1 MRSRFFLILNLFI
14 ILSIILPL
22 HSATQ
27 AKKITLEEF
36 YKVRSYFGKS
46 AKGLNFSEDGDYLAF
61 LWNSYNEF
69 GYDLYIYDMKG
80 ANMIRVTALDLM
92 RKFNTPEDHEKF
104 IKKGKEKREEEKIAL
119 RKFYAQRDYLM
130 GKQVDLSRFEKE
142 EIKKLKAELKKKELE
157 KKKEESLK
165 KKEKGEIDKKK
176 GDKKDKK
183 KGVDDLEMWELRD
196 KLKEW
201 KDENKVERKD
211 LYPGVSRYSWSKTS
225 NDIIF
230 EYRGDL
236 FFYSIDKGEIRRL
249 TMTDASERLVSFTSS
264 GDGYYYLSGNKLYLV
279 KFNSSYIHQLNHRL
293 EKAKKKKDK
302 SFKIEDTVISPD
314 GKWMVIIGAKKEKK
328 GGTKDVVVVNYKKR
342 FADPVKI
349 KRQMTDTKR
358 SEPVYRFWLREVK
371 DLNYGKQPEHIFEI
385 PGGDI
390 WYETSSILWSEDSRY
405 FAFMSWEREKG
416 DLKIW
421 LGDMK
426 GSRKPEQLF
435 TMKETIGYKS
445 SFWNNIKFTPDS
457 KKLVSYLNNKDGF
470 RQLCYFDLPSGKKK
484 EITKGKFESFPVVGF
499 SKDSKYLYTLSSKQ
513 DTAYL
518 SLYKVKISNGKME
531 IVGNPDGV
539 HSSDAVSKDGEWYAS
554 NYMNWSNPKELYLK
568 NLKTGKT
575 RVLTSSHNSDWNR
588 LNFLKPELFKFK
600 NRHGDSIRGMM
611 WKPPGWKKEDMRPGI
626 VLVYGGPL
634 GRAHSVMSHRFST
647 YSYMFQ
653 MIMAAKHG
661 FVTINID
668 PRGQSGYG
676 RKFNEAN
683 FKDPGKAQTED
694 LEDLMKEIGKGGF
707 GVDTSRVGLHG
718 WSFGGYQ
725 TLYTMFNSPDTFAC
739 GISAA
744 PPTQWENY
752 NSWYTGATIG
762 DSKRDKMNIRKY
774 SLIPMAKNLKNPLLL
789 VHGMMDYNVLY
800 QDTVNV
806 YRALLESGK
815 ETLVDLFLDPEGGHG
830 LGGAIKNK
838 GTYKKFES
846 WFIDKLKK
854 GQSWK
859 KPIPVEDNTDK

>member
-1 MRSRFFLILNLFI
+1 MRSRLFTILNLI
-14 ILSIILPL
+14 IIISLLSPL
-22 HSATQ
+22 MGTTKAE
-27 AKKITLEEF
+27 KITLEEF
-36 YKVRSYFGKS
+36 YKVKSYFGKS
-46 AKGLNFSEDGDYLAF
+46 ARDLNFSESGNYLAF
-61 LWNSYNEF
+61 RWNPYDEY
-69 GYDLYIYDMKG
+69 GYDLYVYDTKG
-80 ANMIRVTALDLM
+80 EKMIRVTALDLM
-92 RKFNTPEDHEKF
+92 RKFNTPEDHEKY
-104 IKKGKEKREEEKIAL
+104 IKKGKEKRGKDKQLL
-119 RKFYAQRDYLM
+119 RMFYAQRDYLM
-130 GKQVDLSRFEKE
+130 GKEVDLSVFEKE
-142 EIKKLKAELKKKELE
+142 EIKKLKVELKKKELE
-157 KKKEESLK
+157 KEK
-165 KKEKGEIDKKK
+165 KKVESEKKK
-176 GDKKDKK
+176 GDKKSDEKS
-183 KGVDDLEMWELRD
+183 VDDLELWELRD

-201 KDENKVERKD
+201 KEENKIEKKD

-225 NDIIF
+225 DDLIF

-236 FFYSIDKGEIRRL
+236 FLYSIGKAETTRL
-249 TMTDASERLVSFTSS
+249 TMSDITEKLVSFTPS
-264 GDGYYYLSGNKLYLV
+264 GDGYYYLAGNKLYMV
-279 KFNSSYIHQLNHRL
+279 KFNSSFIHQLNHRL
-293 EKAKKKKDK
+293 EKAKLKKDK
-302 SFKIEDTVISPD
+302 SFIIEDTVLSPN
-314 GKWMVIIGAKKEKK
+314 GKWMLITAEKKEKK

-342 FADPVKI
+342 FAEAEKI

-358 SEPVYRFWLREVK
+358 AEPVYRLFLREVK
-371 DLNYGKQPEHIFEI
+371 NMNYGKQPPHIFEI

-390 WYETSSILWSEDSRY
+390 WYESSDILWSEDSNY
-405 FAFMSWEREKG
+405 FAFMTWEREKG

-421 LGDMK
+421 LGDMS

-445 SFWNNIKFTPDS
+445 SYWDNIRFTPDS
-457 KKLVSYLNNKDGF
+457 KKLVAYLNNKEGY

-499 SKDSKYLYTLSSKQ
+499 SEDSKYLYALSSKQ

-518 SLYKVKISNGKME
+518 NLYKIKISNGKME
-531 IVGNPDGV
+531 LAGMSDGV
-539 HSSDAVSKDGEWYAS
+539 HSGNAVSKNGEWSAS
-554 NYMNWSNPKELYLK
+554 NYMNWSKSIELYLK
-568 NLKTGKT
+568 NLKTGEQKI
-575 RVLTSSHNSDWNR
+575 LTSSHNSDWNS
-588 LNFLKPELFKFK
+588 LNFLKPELFTFN
-600 NRHGDSIRGMM
+600 NRHGDKIHGMI
-611 WKPPGWKKEDMRPGI
+611 WKPLRWKKEDKRPGI
-626 VLVYGGPL
+626 VYLYGGPL
-634 GRAHSVMSHRFST
+634 GRSHTVMTNRYST
-647 YSYMFQ
+647 LSYMFQ

-676 RKFNEAN
+676 RKFNESN

-694 LEDLMKEIGKGGF
+694 LEDLMKEIKKGGF
-707 GVDTSRVGLHG
+707 GIDDQRVGLHG

-762 DSKRDKMNIRKY
+762 DSKRGKMNIRKF

-789 VHGMMDYNVLY
+789 VHGMMDKNVLY

-846 WFIDKLKK
+846 WFLDKLKK
-854 GQSWK
+854 GQSLK
-859 KPIPVEDNTDK
+859 TSSPVEDNIDK

>member
-1 MRSRFFLILNLFI
+1 MRSHFFV
-14 ILSIILPL
+14 ILSLIIVISFVSPL
-22 HSATQ
+22 HSGTTAD
-27 AKKITLEEF
+27 KITLEEF

-46 AKGLNFSEDGDYLAF
+46 AKGLNFSEDGNYLAF
-61 LWNSYNEF
+61 MWNPYNEF
-69 GYDLYIYDMKG
+69 GYDLYVYDMKG
-80 ANMIRVTALDLM
+80 EKMLRVTAMDLM

-104 IKKGKEKREEEKIAL
+104 IKKGKEKREEDKIAL

-130 GKQVDLSRFEKE
+130 GKKVDLSQFEKE
-142 EIKKLKAELKKKELE
+142 EIKKLKVELKKKELE
-157 KKKEESLK
+157 KKKESK
-165 KKEKGEIDKKK
+165 KKKGKSKAKEKK
-176 GDKKDKK
+176 GDKKNKE

-201 KDENKVERKD
+201 KEENKVENKD
-211 LYPGVSRYSWSKTS
+211 LYPGISRYSWSKTS

-236 FFYSIDKGEIRRL
+236 FFYSVEKGETKRL
-249 TMTDASERLVSFTSS
+249 TMTDAKERLVSFTKS
-264 GDGYYYLSGNKLYLV
+264 GDGYYYLAGNKLFLV
-279 KFNSSYIHQLNHRL
+279 KFNSSYILQLNHKL
-293 EKAKKKKDK
+293 EKAKKKKEK
-302 SFKIEDTVISPD
+302 SFVIEDTVISPD
-314 GKWMVIIGAKKEKK
+314 GKWMIITGAKKEKK

-358 SEPVYRFWLREVK
+358 AEPVYRLYLRQVK

-390 WYETSSILWSEDSRY
+390 WYETGNILWSEDSRY

-421 LGDMK
+421 MGDMK

-435 TMKETIGYKS
+435 TMKETIGYS
-445 SFWNNIKFTPDS
+445 YSYWNNIKFTPDS

-484 EITKGKFESFPVVGF
+484 EVTKGKFESFPVVGF
-499 SKDSKYLYTLSSKQ
+499 SKDSKYLYALSSKQ

-531 IVGNPDGV
+531 MVGEPDGV

-554 NYMNWSNPKELYLK
+554 NYMNWSKTKELYLK

-588 LNFLKPELFKFK
+588 LNFLKPELFKFT
-600 NRHGDSIRGMM
+600 NRHGDTIRGMM
-611 WKPPGWKKEDMRPGI
+611 WKPLGWKKEDMRPGI
-626 VLVYGGPL
+626 VYLYGGPL
-634 GRAHSVMSHRFST
+634 GRSHTVMTNRYST
-647 YSYMFQ
+647 LSYMFQ

-694 LEDLMKEIGKGGF
+694 LEDLMKEIRKGGF
-707 GVDTSRVGLHG
+707 GIDDKRVGLHG

-752 NSWYTGATIG
+752 NSWYTGETIG
-762 DSKRDKMNIRKY
+762 DSKRGKMNIRKY

-846 WFIDKLKK
+846 WFVDKLKK
-854 GQSWK
+854 KVKEIK
-859 KPIPVEDNTDK
+859 KEPEL